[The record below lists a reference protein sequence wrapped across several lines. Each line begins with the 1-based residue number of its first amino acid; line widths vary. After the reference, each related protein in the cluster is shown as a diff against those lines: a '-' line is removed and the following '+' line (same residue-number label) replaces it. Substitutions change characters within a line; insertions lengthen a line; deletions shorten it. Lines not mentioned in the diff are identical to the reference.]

1 MTTTAAPGQR
11 RVEHCMGTVFSL
23 DIRDPIDD
31 AAVDEVVAWLHRTDA
46 TFSTYR
52 PDSDISRLRRGTTT
66 LADCAPDVTEVLDRC
81 AELHEAT
88 DGYFDAYA
96 DGLLDPSGYVKG
108 WAIERAS
115 DLLHAAGS
123 TNHCINGGGDVQC
136 IGTPEAGRT
145 WQVGIAD
152 PTDRTRLI
160 GNLSGTPLAVA
171 TSGTS
176 ERGGHI
182 LDPHTHHPA
191 STFLSITL
199 AGRRLAQI
207 DAHATAAFAMGEQA
221 PDWLRSTG
229 HTALLVRRDGTTLR
243 IDGDPGSR

>member
-1 MTTTAAPGQR
+1 MTLATQAGQR

-31 AAVDEVVAWLHRTDA
+31 AAIDGVLAWLHRMDA

-52 PDSDISRLRRGTTT
+52 TDSDISRLRRGTTT
-66 LADCAPDVTEVLDRC
+66 LADCAPEVADVLDRC

-88 DGYFDAYA
+88 GGYFDPYA
-96 DGLLDPSGYVKG
+96 GGALDPSGYVKG

-115 DLLHAAGS
+115 QMLQAADS
-123 TNHCINGGGDVQC
+123 ENHCINGGGDVQC
-136 IGTPEAGRT
+136 IGAPEAGRA

-152 PTDRTRLI
+152 PTDRTRLVATV
-160 GNLSGTPLAVA
+160 SGSPLAVA

-182 LDPHTHHPA
+182 IDPHTHRPA
-191 STFLSITL
+191 RAFLSITI

-207 DAHATAAFAMGEQA
+207 DAYATAAFAMGEQA
-221 PDWLRSTG
+221 PDWLRHTG
-229 HTALLVRRDGTTLR
+229 HTALLVRPDGTTLH
-243 IDGDPGSR
+243 ITP